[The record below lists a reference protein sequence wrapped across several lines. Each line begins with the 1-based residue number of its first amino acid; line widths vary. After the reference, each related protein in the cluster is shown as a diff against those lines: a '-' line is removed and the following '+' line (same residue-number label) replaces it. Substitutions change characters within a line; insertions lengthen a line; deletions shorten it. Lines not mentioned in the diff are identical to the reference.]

1 MGGFNG
7 VAVCRMGVERARM
20 KHALA
25 YRVPSIS
32 DAGSRIILDPFIG
45 LDSIQKELL
54 VTNDIF
60 DLASKVGRALE
71 AKRLVLS
78 TAESCTGGGVSQAVT
93 DIAGSTA
100 WFDCGFV
107 TYSNASKTEL
117 LEVPAALIAQFGS
130 VSEEVAGRMAEGALG
145 NSTADVAVSTTGIA
159 GPTGAVPG
167 KPVGTVCFGW
177 ARGDTTFT
185 ERLVF
190 QGDRQAV
197 REQAVAHALQGL
209 LRFIE

>member
-1 MGGFNG
+1 MTLTTK
-7 VAVCRMGVERARM
+7 ER
-20 KHALA
+20 H
-25 YRVPSIS
+25 
-32 DAGSRIILDPFIG
+32 
-45 LDSIQKELL
+45 

-60 DLASKVGRALE
+60 DLATRVGQALQ
-71 AKRLVLS
+71 AKDLLLA
-78 TAESCTGGGVSQAVT
+78 TAESCTGGGISQAIT
-93 DIAGSTA
+93 DVAGSTG

-107 TYSNASKTEL
+107 AYSNPSKTEL
-117 LEVPAALIAQFGS
+117 LDVPAALIAQMGA
-130 VSEEVAGRMAEGALG
+130 VSEEVAGAMAVGALA
-145 NSTADVAVSTTGIA
+145 NSNAHVALSTTGIA

-177 ARGDTTFT
+177 ARGDHSYT

-197 REQAVAHALQGL
+197 REQTIRHALQGL

>member
-1 MGGFNG
+1 M
-7 VAVCRMGVERARM
+7 
-20 KHALA
+20 
-25 YRVPSIS
+25 
-32 DAGSRIILDPFIG
+32 
-45 LDSIQKELL
+45 
-54 VTNDIF
+54 TNDIL

-71 AKRLVLS
+71 AKRLVLA
-78 TAESCTGGGVSQAVT
+78 TAESCTGGGVSQAIT
-93 DIAGSTA
+93 DIAGSTG

-117 LEVPAALIAQFGS
+117 LVVPAALIAQFGS
-130 VSEEVAGRMAEGALG
+130 VSEEVAGRMAEGALA

-177 ARGDTTFT
+177 ARGDSTFT

>member
-1 MGGFNG
+1 MTN
-7 VAVCRMGVERARM
+7 
-20 KHALA
+20 
-25 YRVPSIS
+25 
-32 DAGSRIILDPFIG
+32 
-45 LDSIQKELL
+45 EL
-54 VTNDIF
+54 I
-60 DLASKVGRALE
+60 DLATKVGRALE
-71 AKRLVLS
+71 AKRLMLA
-78 TAESCTGGGVSQAVT
+78 TAESCTGGGVSQAIT
-93 DIAGSTA
+93 EIAGSTS
-100 WFDCGFV
+100 WFECGFV

-130 VSEEVAGRMAEGALG
+130 VSEEVAAAMALGALA

-177 ARGDTTFT
+177 ARGENTYT

-197 REQAVAHALQGL
+197 REQTVAHALQGL